1 MDVLGLFLRAYGQGP
16 GAFWETDWGSIRA
29 SSYIKHIVPTICG
42 WHRLHSNR
50 RHIFMQDNAPT
61 HTAIETTAELETR
74 DITIIKWP
82 SLSLDLNPIET
93 VWN

>member
-1 MDVLGLFLRAYGQGP
+1 
-16 GAFWETDWGSIRA
+16 
-29 SSYIKHIVPTICG
+29 
-42 WHRLHSNR
+42 
-50 RHIFMQDNAPT
+50 MQDNAPT